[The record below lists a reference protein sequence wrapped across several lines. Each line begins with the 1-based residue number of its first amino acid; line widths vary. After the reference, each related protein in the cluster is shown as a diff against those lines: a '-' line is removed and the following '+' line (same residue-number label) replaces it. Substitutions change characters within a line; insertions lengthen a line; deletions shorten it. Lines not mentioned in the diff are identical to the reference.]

1 MVSLCAL
8 TGNIS
13 HSDQILRLLNLPVA
27 PINIYIVM
35 KFQNYFT
42 EWKMCIYSDTTLGT
56 GADFSIAS
64 LVAPRLPTLPVK
76 IYSDKF

>member
-1 MVSLCAL
+1 MV
-8 TGNIS
+8 
-13 HSDQILRLLNLPVA
+13 
-27 PINIYIVM
+27 
-35 KFQNYFT
+35 
-42 EWKMCIYSDTTLGT
+42 YSDATWGT